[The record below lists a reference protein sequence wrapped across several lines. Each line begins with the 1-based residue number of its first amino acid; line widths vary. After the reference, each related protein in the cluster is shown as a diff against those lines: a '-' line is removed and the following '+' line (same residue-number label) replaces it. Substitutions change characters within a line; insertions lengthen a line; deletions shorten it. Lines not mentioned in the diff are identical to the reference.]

1 MASEPIV
8 SAVYEFPRPIW
19 VSRDV
24 KGQRYDTRIGPIVA
38 TIVMPTAVPPTGYAM
53 WGPPELAGVPESAL
67 APVPQETSLR
77 LDAYPDGAAVVNPVW
92 DTPFAAE
99 VQGGGPAT
107 ALRAVGLELSEDPAA
122 PTHNDTRSAIG
133 DAERSFR
140 LSVHGTPEARIADLA
155 GRNVEEWFTRVAE
168 WVSILTQ
175 QDLDHRHQIYDASL
189 LGPGFRHWDDAW
201 RVTSATY
208 TTPTI
213 TAIGADSFRTVLR
226 HAGDR
231 KRPALEWQLLLQA
244 AHSINREF
252 FRRAV
257 LDCATAAEICV
268 SRKVANSSSPSGKP
282 GAGAGLKVLSKWL
295 VAHENQTYV
304 EDPDSSALAN
314 LRNTVIHNGIEPTSV
329 QTGAAASCAVRIVK
343 AHGHP
348 QTHAA

>member
-19 VSRDV
+19 VSQDLQ
-24 KGQRYDTRIGPIVA
+24 GQRFDTRIGPIVA

-53 WGPPELAGVPESAL
+53 WGPPELVGVPESAL
-67 APVPQETSLR
+67 APVPGEPSLR

-122 PTHNDTRSAIG
+122 LTHNDTRSAIG

-140 LSVHGTPEARIADLA
+140 LSVQGTPEARIADLA
-155 GRNVEEWFTRVAE
+155 GRNMEKWFTRVAE
-168 WVSILTQ
+168 WVSVLTQ

-189 LGPGFRHWDDAW
+189 LGPGFRHWDGAW

-208 TTPTI
+208 NIPSV
-213 TAIGADSFRTVLR
+213 TAIGAEAFGTVLC
-226 HAGDR
+226 HVGDR

-244 AHSINREF
+244 AHSINRGF

-257 LDCATAAEICV
+257 LDCATAAETCV
-268 SRKVANSSSPSGKP
+268 TRLVDNSSSAAGKP
-282 GAGAGLKVLSKWL
+282 GPGAGLRNLSEWL
-295 VAHENQTYV
+295 TAHEKQSYH
-304 EDPDSSALAN
+304 EDSQFIEMTK
-314 LRNTVIHNGIEPTSV
+314 LRNTAIHNGIEPTSE
-329 QTGAAASCAVRIVK
+329 QTLAAASCAYRIVE

-348 QTHAA
+348 QTHAV